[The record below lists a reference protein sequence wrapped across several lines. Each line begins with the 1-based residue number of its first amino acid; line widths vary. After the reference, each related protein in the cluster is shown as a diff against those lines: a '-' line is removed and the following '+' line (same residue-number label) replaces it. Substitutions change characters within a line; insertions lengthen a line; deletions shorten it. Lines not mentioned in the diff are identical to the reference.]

1 MAPSA
6 KAHRRSHSLLL
17 FQKLLN
23 LRDSASP
30 LTLVLDTLEQSARPL
45 VQEFT
50 TRAKVCEISLGFV
63 YAVAFQLTSIQ
74 MSHTKIIFISFSTI
88 KKPSHAD
95 IFIKARGKSLQK
107 LRSEIVSHY
116 PTPATAPTAKDA
128 KALQSMYLLCFSL
141 CFFSFAHGQR
151 S

>member
-6 KAHRRSHSLLL
+6 QAHRRSHSLLL

-30 LTLVLDTLEQSARPL
+30 LTLVLDTLEQSASPI
-45 VQEFT
+45 VQEFI
-50 TRAKVCEISLGFV
+50 TRAKVCSLYSERLFTL
-63 YAVAFQLTSIQ
+63 AATILTCTQI
-74 MSHTKIIFISFSTI
+74 SHTKIIFISFYTI
-88 KKPSHAD
+88 KRPSNAD

-116 PTPATAPTAKDA
+116 PPPAPPTAKDA
-128 KALQSMYLLCFSL
+128 TASQSMYSYLDYLLYKES
-141 CFFSFAHGQR
+141 
-151 S
+151 

>member
-6 KAHRRSHSLLL
+6 QAHRRSHSLLL

-30 LTLVLDTLEQSARPL
+30 LTLVLDMLEQSGRP
-45 VQEFT
+45 VIDEFI
-50 TRAKVCEISLGFV
+50 TRAKVTIPLSLPFPHVMHAHSLTTVQISH
-63 YAVAFQLTSIQ
+63 A
-74 MSHTKIIFISFSTI
+74 KIIFISFATI

-95 IFIKARGKSLQK
+95 IFIKARAKPLQR

-116 PTPATAPTAKDA
+116 PAASAGPTGQAAAP
-128 KALQSMYLLCFSL
+128 QSKPSPPRETQQHRWT
-141 CFFSFAHGQR
+141 S
-151 S
+151 